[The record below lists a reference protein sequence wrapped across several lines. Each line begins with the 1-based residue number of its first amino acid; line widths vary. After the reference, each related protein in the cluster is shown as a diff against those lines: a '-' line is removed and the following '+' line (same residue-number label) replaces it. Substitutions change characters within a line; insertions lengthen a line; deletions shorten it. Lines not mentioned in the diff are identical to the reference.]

1 MQHNFFYKKIG
12 NISDELLHGLQ
23 SDIISATYNASVDFP
38 PNILTVSTSING
50 KLLIKLFIE
59 LTTFFNIGRGHM
71 STNYAKMHPMS
82 YLKEH
87 SDLTSYEKESPIY
100 STMIKLQIPIITN
113 EKVGMMWAPTS
124 YESALVNFDI
134 GGIYIID
141 NIRTHSVVNLSNEYR
156 YNLTSR
162 FHINSLIDKSILD

>member
-12 NISDELLHGLQ
+12 NISTELLCGMQ
-23 SDIISATYNASVDFP
+23 SDTLFRTYSSCVDFP
-38 PNILTVSTSING
+38 PNVLTISNSINST
-50 KLLIKLFIE
+50 LLIKLFNE
-59 LTTFFNIGRGHM
+59 LSCLFKRNGHI
-71 STNYAKMHPMS
+71 STNYAKMYPMS

-87 SDLTSYEKESPIY
+87 SDLSSYEKESSIH

-113 EKVGMMWAPTS
+113 EKIGMMWAPTPN
-124 YESALVNFDI
+124 ESTLVNFDI

-141 NIRTHSVVNLSNEYR
+141 NVRMHSVVNLSNEYR

-162 FHINSLIDKSILD
+162 FHIDSLLDKSLLD

>member
-12 NISDELLHGLQ
+12 NISDELLY
-23 SDIISATYNASVDFP
+23 DIQRDTLSTTYRSCVDFP
-38 PNILTVSTSING
+38 PNVLTISNSINST
-50 KLLIKLFIE
+50 LLIKLFNE
-59 LTTFFNIGRGHM
+59 LSCLFKCSGHI
-71 STNYAKMHPMS
+71 STNYAKMYPMS

-87 SDLTSYEKESPIY
+87 SDLSSYEKELPIY

-113 EKVGMMWAPTS
+113 EKIGMMWAPTPN
-124 YESALVNFDI
+124 ESTLVNFDI

-141 NIRTHSVVNLSNEYR
+141 NVRIHSVVNLSNEYR
-156 YNLTSR
+156 YNITSR

>member
-12 NISDELLHGLQ
+12 NISDELLSSLQ
-23 SDIISATYNASVDFP
+23 SDIISATYSSSIDFP
-38 PNILTVSTSING
+38 PKIVNVSNSINFR
-50 KLLIKLFIE
+50 LFVKLFNE
-59 LTTFFNIGRGHM
+59 LSCFFKISGHI
-71 STNYAKMHPMS
+71 STNYAKMYPMS

-87 SDLTSYEKESPIY
+87 SDLTSYEKESLIY

-124 YESALVNFDI
+124 YESTLINFDI

-141 NIRTHSVVNLSNEYR
+141 NVRTHSVVNLSNEYR

-162 FHINSLIDKSILD
+162 FHIDSLIDKSILD